1 MPQLTNERAG
11 QRGRRLRGGAWAGL
25 QVAIGQGG
33 PRAETR
39 LVGARGAMVG
49 PELRGLGSCR
59 RRKW

>member
-1 MPQLTNERAG
+1 MTGPDSEG
-11 QRGRRLRGGAWAGL
+11 GGCVVGAWAGL
-25 QVAIGQGG
+25 RVAIGQGG

-49 PELRGLGSCR
+49 PELRGLSSCR